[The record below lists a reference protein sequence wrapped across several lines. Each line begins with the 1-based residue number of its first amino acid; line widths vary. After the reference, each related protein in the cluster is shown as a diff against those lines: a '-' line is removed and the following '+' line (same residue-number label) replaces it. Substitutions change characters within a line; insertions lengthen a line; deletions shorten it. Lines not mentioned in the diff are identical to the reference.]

1 MTDIPR
7 LVLDTSLHA
16 IRPLVRWLIRHGV
29 AYPSF
34 AAAVKQVF
42 LDAAQD
48 ELKTRKLPQTDSA
61 LSLLSGVH
69 RRDIRNMLRGQ
80 TSSHNS
86 TTRAT
91 SLASQVVALWISDSR
106 YCTEEGNSRLL
117 PRQKLGEDI
126 TGSFEDLVLQI
137 TSDVR
142 ARAVLDELLRLEV
155 VVEKE
160 EGIALVHDAF
170 VPRHEL
176 PAMAALAQANIADHA
191 AAATANLEMTS
202 DGSSFLEQAV
212 FVDEISAASAHH
224 MHTQATRAWKS
235 AQASVLKE
243 ASRRFEHDRTHLP
256 AQQRQHRVRF
266 GVYFFSENTS
276 ESVESE
282 ENTLTASSKNKVIQ
296 VP

>member
-7 LVLDTSLHA
+7 LVLDTSLNA

-48 ELKTRKLPQTDSA
+48 ELQTRKLPQTDSA

-80 TSSHNS
+80 ASSS
-86 TTRAT
+86 QSATKAT

-106 YCTEEGNSRLL
+106 YCMEEGNSRVL

-126 TGSFEDLVLQI
+126 TGSFEHLVLQV
-137 TSDVR
+137 TNDVR

-191 AAATANLEMTS
+191 AAATANLQMAS
-202 DGSSFLEQAV
+202 DGGSFLEQAV

-276 ESVESE
+276 ENLESE
-282 ENTLTASSKNKVIQ
+282 ENTSSASNKNKVT
-296 VP
+296 